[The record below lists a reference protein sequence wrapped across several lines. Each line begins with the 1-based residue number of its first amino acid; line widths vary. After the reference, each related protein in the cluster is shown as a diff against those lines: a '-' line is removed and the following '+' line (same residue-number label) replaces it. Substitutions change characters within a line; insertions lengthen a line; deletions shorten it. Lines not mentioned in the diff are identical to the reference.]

1 MQKIKDVEL
10 VECKWTDWKTYF
22 RTPCEVYTRV
32 MWYIRPFSWY
42 NEGKKSEFASRAY
55 FSEDKINNSDF
66 IRKYSTQNA

>member
-32 MWYIRPFSWY
+32 MNSL
-42 NEGKKSEFASRAY
+42 E
-55 FSEDKINNSDF
+55 INH
-66 IRKYSTQNA
+66 